1 MRAGRPGIGGGWRPR
16 SPSEKIQSP
25 RTHLFAMSDCRGD
38 TRHARPSL
46 TPGCHGPP
54 GYMFMQ
60 DTKPAKGQGE
70 PEPGSQASCSVRP
83 PDGRPSVPRSFQKRA
98 VPQHSNSAERQ
109 HPPQGDAGAE
119 TRPTQLHGVSIILS
133 RHRRESIDET
143 TAPGE
148 HHGTASL
155 QAKRSVL
162 PMSDPCGGT
171 ITPAFPTKASGVGC
185 AYRDAASL
193 RRPGGVRRIRAH

>member
-25 RTHLFAMSDCRGD
+25 RPHLFAMSDCRGD

-70 PEPGSQASCSVRP
+70 PEPGSQTSCSVRP

-119 TRPTQLHGVSIILS
+119 TRPTQLHGVSIISRLS
-133 RHRRESIDET
+133 TIKSRLLRVRLLQLLILPKRWVGESRSRGGALYAIPPARWSRQGRHAHSRQAS
-143 TAPGE
+143 PG
-148 HHGTASL
+148 
-155 QAKRSVL
+155 Q
-162 PMSDPCGGT
+162 
-171 ITPAFPTKASGVGC
+171 
-185 AYRDAASL
+185 
-193 RRPGGVRRIRAH
+193 